1 MRQPPQRICGIRHLL
16 RTLCCEHGPFG
27 DLHCLR
33 QPLGTLWD
41 RRAFERWFKNP
52 RRVRRHQRGI
62 LQTGNQSLTLSNW
75 PCCSGFVNRGVK
87 RLQCDSWGMTW
98 LWEISCDMAR
108 LWINN
113 SDWMKFWYH
122 CHVMAAV
129 SGTPL
134 WADSI
139 VVAITGEWTAVS
151 TITGVLNCSRLSSAA
166 TGTCWYVLYYV

>member
-16 RTLCCEHGPFG
+16 RTLCCERGPFG

-52 RRVRRHQRGI
+52 RRVRRHQRGT

-87 RLQCDSWGMTW
+87 RLQCDSWGMIW
-98 LWEISCDMAR
+98 LWEISSDMAR

-113 SDWMKFWYH
+113 SDWMKLWYH

-129 SGTPL
+129 SGLHCERTPL
-134 WADSI
+134 WSPLLVSALLFPPLRVCWTVAD
-139 VVAITGEWTAVS
+139 
-151 TITGVLNCSRLSSAA
+151 
-166 TGTCWYVLYYV
+166 